1 MGDEECEDEYRG
13 RGKVITYGTF
23 DVMHRGHTAL
33 LRRAKKLGDYLIV
46 AVTGEEYDTNRG
58 KLNVSQSLHERIKN
72 VEKSGLADEIIV
84 EEYDGQKLIDIQ
96 KYNVDVFAI
105 GSDWKGKFDYLNE
118 YCKVV
123 YLPRT
128 KGISSTKL
136 RNTTGFIRLGLIGGG
151 RIANRFLHETKYVN
165 NVEVVSVWGRNYKK
179 MKTFAKEHEIKYVRQ
194 KLSEMFSDIDAV
206 YIATPHDSHYEF
218 IKECLDANKHVLC
231 EKPMTLKAEQTEELL
246 KIANEKN
253 LILLEAVKTAFCNGF
268 SKLVSFAKG
277 GVIGDVIQIDA
288 SFTKMI
294 FDKESREFK
303 SKYAGGSHNELMT
316 YPLLVAC
323 KILGHDV
330 ISQINTR
337 FKNKSEVDV
346 YSNLRLEYK
355 SSIANLS
362 VGIGAKKEGDLI
374 ITGTRGYIYVPA
386 PWWLTKEF
394 EIKYEN
400 NYKNEKYTYKFQG
413 DGLRYEIAEFVECI
427 NKKTK
432 SFKLSHDDMV
442 FLSKYIE
449 SVNFSIKEV
458 NDERL

>member
-1 MGDEECEDEYRG
+1 M
-13 RGKVITYGTF
+13 KKIITYGTF
-23 DVMHRGHTAL
+23 DVMHRGHISL
-33 LRRAKKLGDYLIV
+33 LRRAKALGDYLIV
-46 AVTGEEYDTNRG
+46 AVTGEEYDKDRG

-72 VEKSGLADEIIV
+72 VEKTKLADEIVV

-96 KYNVDVFAI
+96 EYDVDIFAI
-105 GSDWKGKFDYLNE
+105 GSDWRGKFDYLNE
-118 YCKVV
+118 YCQVV
-123 YLPRT
+123 YLSRT

-136 RNTTGFIRLGLIGGG
+136 RNKTGFIRLGLIGGG
-151 RIANRFLHETKYVN
+151 RIANRFVRETKYVN

-218 IKECLDANKHVLC
+218 IKECLNANKHVLC
-231 EKPMTLKAEQTEELL
+231 EKPITLKAEQTEDLL
-246 KIANEKN
+246 KIADAKK

-277 GVIGDVIQIDA
+277 GVIGEVIQIDA

-294 FDKESREFK
+294 LDKDSREFK
-303 SKYAGGSHNELMT
+303 SEYGGGSHNELMT

-323 KILGHDV
+323 KLLGYDV
-330 ISQINTR
+330 KEHKNTR

-346 YSNLRLEYK
+346 YSNLRLEYE
-355 SSIANLS
+355 SAIANLN

-394 EIKYEN
+394 EIRYEN
-400 NYKNEKYTYKFQG
+400 CNKNEKFTYRFKG
-413 DGLRYEIAEFVECI
+413 DGLRYEIAEFVRCI
-427 NKKTK
+427 NTGNK
-432 SFKLSHDDMV
+432 SFKLTKEEMV
-442 FLSKYIE
+442 FISKYIDC
-449 SVNFSIKEV
+449 SFNNIKIGV
-458 NDERL
+458 